1 MTIKTENKI
10 YSDVISIVNN
20 ALKFY
25 NFNDWQVMRL
35 YQPTKLTDIKPTIY
49 VSYTNTT
56 YRGWQQRSYSTKNE
70 VFTKTEIQ
78 QEELLFQF
86 SALKRRFPTDTIET
100 MNGKDVLKHIKMYL
114 VDIEKGLK
122 ELKTLGYNIYQPSEI
137 QNPEFF
143 DDGDNFNFMPFFTVI
158 ITTAQ
163 SLDSAQN
170 SIDKYTFKTFKGV

>member
-10 YSDVISIVNN
+10 YSDVISVINK
-20 ALKFY
+20 ALNLY
-25 NFNDWQVMRL
+25 NFTDWQVLQL

-56 YRGWQQRSYSTKNE
+56 QRGWQFRNYSTKNK
-70 VFTKTEIQ
+70 VYTKTENQ
-78 QEELLFQF
+78 HEELLFQF
-86 SALKRRFPTDTIET
+86 SALKRRFPTDTVET
-100 MNGKDVLKHIKMYL
+100 FNSKDVLKYIRMYL
-114 VDIEKGLK
+114 IDIEKGLK

-158 ITTAQ
+158 VTTTQ
-163 SLDSAQN
+163 SLDSAQA
-170 SIDKYTFKTFKGV
+170 SIDEHTFKTIKGV